1 MKKLL
6 IIPMAIALLSSCS
19 TYQMNTLSSTNTIH
33 DEKTGTFKLE
43 NDSVKIVYSFAGQ
56 NGPIHVNIYNKL
68 NEPVYV
74 DWERSAF
81 INDDNSYSY
90 ADEPIQVNGEIS
102 GTSIGR
108 GVSYSNASIDAHV
121 ILPKN
126 VAFLPPHSQVTKTM
140 TKINSRS
147 FQYIADSLFTKTKL
161 PSGYGGGAVNVKI
174 AKFEKTNSPLIFR
187 SYLTLYT
194 LNGNTPKFTAYQ
206 NDFYVSK
213 VIRSSFGP
221 ENFEG
226 FGDSRGDYFY
236 ISGSN

>member
-1 MKKLL
+1 
-6 IIPMAIALLSSCS
+6 
-19 TYQMNTLSSTNTIH
+19 
-33 DEKTGTFKLE
+33 
-43 NDSVKIVYSFAGQ
+43 V
-56 NGPIHVNIYNKL
+56 
-68 NEPVYV
+68 
-74 DWERSAF
+74 
-81 INDDNSYSY
+81 
-90 ADEPIQVNGEIS
+90 
-102 GTSIGR
+102 R
-108 GVSYSNASIDAHV
+108 GANYSNASIDAQV

-126 VAFLPPHSQVTKTM
+126 VAFLPPHSQVSKTM

-147 FQYIADSLFTKTKL
+147 FQYIADSLFAKTKL
-161 PSGYGGGAVNVKI
+161 PSGYGGEAVKVKM
-174 AKFEKTNSPLIFR
+174 AKFEKTNSPLVFK

-226 FGDSRGDYFY
+226 FGDGRGDYFY